1 MSFIVRSVFWISL
14 VLLLLPIGTGEGNEA
29 PTIGLV
35 EAYKAA
41 HATISDLSGFC
52 ERNPE
57 TCETG
62 GSVMTLVALKAKQA
76 ALMAASYVTEEEPSS
91 RPETGID
98 EEEGSIAGPVGT
110 LPAEGADEPST
121 DTIVSSTQSREGM
134 GSAGQSNAVPEGT
147 LTQED
152 LEIPWRLAQAAVES
166 GALESLR
173 ESAMAA
179 AGKVSAAA
187 TSTSPSAEHEDGAVS
202 VGAAMPADPAFAP
215 LIPLPQPKP
224 MGL

>member
-29 PTIGLV
+29 PTIGLI

-91 RPETGID
+91 LPETGIGEQVD
-98 EEEGSIAGPVGT
+98 PIAGPVDT
-110 LPAEGADEPST
+110 LPAEAAGEP
-121 DTIVSSTQSREGM
+121 DTIATRTQSRKGI
-134 GSAGQSNAVPEGT
+134 GSAGQTNAVPEGT

-179 AGKVSAAA
+179 AGKVSTAA
-187 TSTSPSAEHEDGAVS
+187 TSTSPSAEHEDGATS
-202 VGAAMPADPAFAP
+202 MGATIPADPALAP